1 MSQLPD
7 VSQEKAELRLETAGV
22 CGEDVRYGFVA
33 WHKESEVGANR
44 RQNNR
49 IWRTRDFI
57 Q

>member
-33 WHKESEVGANR
+33 WHKASEVGANR